1 VLGTP
6 FYMVHATYVCVYSNI
21 DIQASERQS
30 AGGHSL
36 KEMEI
41 KKLIYPA
48 QCSLYQG
55 RREVILLLWQTK
67 WCKSTYVTLLANEA
81 FGIWRL
87 CAVWC
92 YSAVRDVMKCFV
104 LLF

>member
-1 VLGTP
+1 
-6 FYMVHATYVCVYSNI
+6 MVHATYVCVYSNI

-67 WCKSTYVTLLANEA
+67 WC
-81 FGIWRL
+81 
-87 CAVWC
+87 
-92 YSAVRDVMKCFV
+92 
-104 LLF
+104 